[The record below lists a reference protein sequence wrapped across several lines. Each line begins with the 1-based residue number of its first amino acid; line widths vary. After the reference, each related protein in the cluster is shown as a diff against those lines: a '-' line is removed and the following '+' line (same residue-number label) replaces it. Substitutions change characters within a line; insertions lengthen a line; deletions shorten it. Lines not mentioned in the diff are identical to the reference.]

1 MGRPLEGL
9 GNVIQ
14 PVMER
19 IPPVFLDQLHH
30 DHQRLAWMHAVLVLS
45 KKIAIGSPKANDD
58 LRNAL
63 MLSGSLENIYRD
75 YFSMIPVDEE
85 VARKVFEKLK
95 KFSTEFDAVTCVD
108 ERYPE
113 LLRNYPGTP
122 PIIYFQGDLALASV
136 DRAIGFVGTRELFDE
151 SHRDHGRRVIH
162 RLLGSG
168 YKVVVSGLAEG
179 SDTLGHLTAIQNGG
193 RTIAVLGTPLDVH
206 YPKSNAALQDEI
218 AARHLVVTEY
228 PIGIGSFGSF
238 FANRNRTTVA
248 LSSGGIVVARA
259 GNKSGTQHAIR
270 ICLEQAKP
278 VYVLENNI
286 REPEYTWVVKNK
298 ERIKVI
304 RENFDAGASI

>member
-1 MGRPLEGL
+1 M
-9 GNVIQ
+9 
-14 PVMER
+14 
-19 IPPVFLDQLHH
+19 FLDQLRH
-30 DHQRLAWMHAVLVLS
+30 DHERLTWMHSVLVLS
-45 KKIAIGSPKANDD
+45 KKIAIGSAKANDD

-63 MLSGSLENIYRD
+63 MQSGSLENIYRD
-75 YFSMIPVDEE
+75 YFSMIPVDDE

-95 KFSTEFDAVTCVD
+95 KFSAEFDAVTCLD
-108 ERYPE
+108 ERYPKV
-113 LLRNYPGTP
+113 LHNYLGTP
-122 PIIYFQGDLALASV
+122 PIIYFQGDLALASI
-136 DRAIGFVGTRELFDE
+136 DKTIGFVGTRELFDE
-151 SHRDHGRRVIH
+151 THRDHGRRVIR
-162 RLLGSG
+162 RLLDSG
-168 YKVVVSGLAEG
+168 YQAIVSGLAEG
-179 SDTLGHLTAIQNGG
+179 SDTLGHQAAIQSGG
-193 RTIAVLGTPLDVH
+193 KTIAVLGTPLDVH

-218 AARHLVVTEY
+218 AVKHLVVSEY

-286 REPEYTWVVKNK
+286 READYTWVVKNK
-298 ERIKVI
+298 DRIKVI